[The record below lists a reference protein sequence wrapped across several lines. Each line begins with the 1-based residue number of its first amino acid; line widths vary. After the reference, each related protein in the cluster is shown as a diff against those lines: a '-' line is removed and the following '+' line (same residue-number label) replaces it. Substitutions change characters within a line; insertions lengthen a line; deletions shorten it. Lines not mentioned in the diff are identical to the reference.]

1 MGFGVFCL
9 LFGCLMLKRLLIDK
23 FVIIDRLDLDFQP
36 GLTVVTGETGA
47 GKSILLDA
55 LGILLGEEA
64 DVDSIRA
71 GSNESTFKATF
82 KIPEGHPVYKFLTN
96 HHIKADPAND
106 IDVERVMKRGGNDD
120 IKINEQAL
128 SVEDLKEFG
137 NFLVEIHGQF
147 ANANL
152 LDPMKQMLLLD
163 AYGCYPPDILGN
175 VARDYYDIL
184 RYQKELDEERSFI
197 ATYGHE
203 QPTIEKDLN
212 ELTRLGMRENFY
224 EDVTDE
230 LHRLINIRETNEI
243 FQSVQ
248 AQLVASIGAEPAL
261 SIASKTVARQ
271 KDLDGDVL
279 EPLEQFI
286 NTALDNVRQ
295 AIAEMTRLMP
305 QYDQDTSN
313 IKKLEATLERLHE
326 IAKERKVDPPNLLW
340 EFFIEQQA
348 KLKRIKNSR
357 AMITKLDELLA
368 KAKISYV
375 ENAHIL
381 TNERVKAAKKLST
394 AITAEMPHLKLAQAQ
409 FEIDVVEKIN
419 NPWTALGINEV
430 TFTARTNPGMPFS
443 PISKTAS
450 GGEIARIVL
459 ALKVVVQ
466 SVLTTTTLIFDEI
479 DTGTGGS
486 AAAAIGERIA
496 KLSDTTQVVTITHS
510 PQVASRG
517 HQHLVVSK
525 KTDGV
530 TTETQVVR
538 LSEEE
543 RINELSRMLA
553 GASITPEARAAANS
567 LVNEAIAAAKIRQEK
582 LREAREAAM
591 KEKESA

>member
-1 MGFGVFCL
+1 
-9 LFGCLMLKRLLIDK
+9 MLKRLIIDQ
-23 FVIIDRLDLDFQP
+23 FVIIDHLELDFQR
-36 GLTVVTGETGA
+36 GLTVLTGETGA

-55 LGILLGEEA
+55 MGLILGEPPDPE
-64 DVDSIRA
+64 SIRA
-71 GSNESTFKATF
+71 SANESTFKAF
-82 KIPEGHPVYKFLTN
+82 FNLDSKHPAWKFLAN
-96 HHIKADPAND
+96 NNIKADPD
-106 IDVERVMKRGGNDD
+106 SE
-120 IKINEQAL
+120 INIQRIMGRDGKDEIQVNGSTLPLEAL
-128 SVEDLKEFG
+128 HELG
-137 NFLVEIHGQF
+137 LMMVEIHGQF
-147 ANANL
+147 ANQSL
-152 LDPMKQMLLLD
+152 LDPMKQLLLLD
-163 AYGCYPPDILGN
+163 AFGAYPPEVLGN

-197 ATYGHE
+197 AKFGHE
-203 QPTIEKDLN
+203 QPVIEKDLS

-224 EDVTDE
+224 EDITAE
-230 LHRLINIRETNEI
+230 LHRLINIRDTNEI

-279 EPLEQFI
+279 EPLQVFI
-286 NTALDNVRQ
+286 DTALSNVRQ

-305 QYDQDTSN
+305 QYDQDTSA
-313 IKKLEATLERLHE
+313 IKKLETTLGRLHE
-326 IAKERKVDPPNLLW
+326 IAAERKIDPPSKLF
-340 EFFIEQQA
+340 EFFEEQQA

-357 AMITKLDELLA
+357 ALISKLDELLA

-381 TNERVKAAKKLST
+381 TNARVKAAKNLSA
-394 AITAEMPHLKLAQAQ
+394 AITAEMPPLKLMRAQ
-409 FEIDVVEKIN
+409 FEVEVVEKIN
-419 NPWTALGINEV
+419 NPWTAIGINEV

-466 SVLTTTTLIFDEI
+466 SVLTTCTLVFDEI
-479 DTGTGGS
+479 DTGIGGS
-486 AAAAIGERIA
+486 AASAVGERIA
-496 KLSDTTQVVTITHS
+496 RLADNTQVLVITHS

-517 HQHLVVSK
+517 QQHLHVSK

-530 TTETQVVR
+530 TTETVVVQ
-538 LSEEE
+538 LTEEQ

-553 GASITPEARAAANS
+553 GDTITPEAKAAAMS
-567 LVNEAIAAAKIRQEK
+567 LINEGIAAAKIRQK
-582 LREAREAAM
+582 P
-591 KEKESA
+591 KEMA

>member
-1 MGFGVFCL
+1 MKASACLWFFC
-9 LFGCLMLKRLLIDK
+9 MLQRLSIDQ
-23 FVIIDRLDLDFQP
+23 FVIIDHLALDFKR
-36 GLTVVTGETGA
+36 GLTVLTGETGA

-55 LGILLGEEA
+55 LGLLLGEPA
-64 DVDSIRA
+64 DPESIRA
-71 GSNESTFKATF
+71 GSNESTFKAGLQLND
-82 KIPEGHPVYKFLTN
+82 KHPVWKFLLG
-96 HHIKADPAND
+96 KGVKPDPAGE
-106 IDVERVMKRGGNDD
+106 IALERVMGRDGKDVISVN
-120 IKINEQAL
+120 NNVMAL
-128 SVEDLKEFG
+128 EDLKEMG
-137 NFLVEIHGQF
+137 NLLVEIHGQF
-147 ANANL
+147 ANQNL
-152 LDPMKQMLLLD
+152 LDPMKQLLLLD
-163 AYGCYPPDILGN
+163 AYGAYPPEVLGN

-197 ATYGHE
+197 AKHGHE
-203 QPTIEKDLN
+203 QATIDKELS
-212 ELTRLGMRENFY
+212 ELTRLGMREGFY
-224 EDVTDE
+224 EEVTAE
-230 LHRLINIRETNEI
+230 LHRLVNIRETNEI

-279 EPLEQFI
+279 EPLQKFI
-286 NTALDNVRQ
+286 DTALDQVRQ

-313 IKKLEATLERLHE
+313 IKKLEATIQRLHE
-326 IAKERKVDPPNLLW
+326 IAKERDIDPPNGLF
-340 EFFIEQQA
+340 EYYTTQQE

-381 TNERVKAAKKLST
+381 TNARVKAAKNLSQ
-394 AITAEMPHLKLAQAQ
+394 AITAEMPPLKLMRAQ
-409 FEIDVVEKIN
+409 FEVEVVEKIN

-430 TFTARTNPGMPFS
+430 SFTARTNPGMPFS

-466 SVLTTTTLIFDEI
+466 SVLTTCTLVFDEI
-479 DTGTGGS
+479 DTGIGG
-486 AAAAIGERIA
+486 AAAAAVGERIA
-496 KLSDTTQVVTITHS
+496 KLADDTQVMVITHS

-517 HQHLVVSK
+517 QQHLRVTK

-530 TTETQVVR
+530 TTETVVVN
-538 LSEEE
+538 LSEQE
-543 RINELSRMLA
+543 RIDEISRMLA
-553 GASITPEARAAANS
+553 GDTITPEARAAAMS
-567 LVNEAIAAAKIRQEK
+567 LINEAVTAAKARAAA
-582 LREAREAAM
+582 RETAA
-591 KEKESA
+591 

>member
-1 MGFGVFCL
+1 
-9 LFGCLMLKRLLIDK
+9 MLKSLSIDQY
-23 FVIIDRLDLDFQP
+23 VIIDHLALNFQR

-55 LGILLGEEA
+55 LGVLLGDPPDHE
-64 DVDSIRA
+64 SIRG
-71 GSNESTFKATF
+71 GSNESRFRSIFNLGEK
-82 KIPEGHPVYKFLTN
+82 HPVWRFLHN

-106 IDVERVMKRGGNDD
+106 IEVERTIGRDGKDD
-120 IKINEQAL
+120 IRVNGFELKAE
-128 SVEDLKEFG
+128 ELKEFG
-137 NFLVEIHGQF
+137 NLLVEIHGQF

-152 LDPMKQMLLLD
+152 LDPVKQMLLLD
-163 AYGCYPPDILGN
+163 AYGCYPPDIIGN
-175 VARDYYDIL
+175 VARDYNDIL

-197 ATYGHE
+197 AKYGHE
-203 QPTIEKDLN
+203 QQTIEKDLN
-212 ELTRLGMRENFY
+212 ELTRLGMREKFY
-224 EDVTDE
+224 EDITDE
-230 LHRLINIRETNEI
+230 LKRLINIRETNEI

-261 SIASKTVARQ
+261 SIASKTVGRQ

-286 NTALDNVRQ
+286 NTALENVRK

-313 IKKLEATLERLHE
+313 IKKLEATIERLNE
-326 IAKERKVDPPNLLW
+326 IAKERNVDPPNLLW
-340 EFFIEQQA
+340 EFYVEQQA

-357 AMITKLDELLA
+357 AQIAKLDELLA

-381 TNERVKAAKKLST
+381 TNERVKAAKSLSA
-394 AITAEMPHLKLAQAQ
+394 AITAEMPPLKLMRAQ
-409 FEIDVVEKIN
+409 FEVEVVEKIN

-430 TFTARTNPGMPFS
+430 TFSARTNPGMPFS

-466 SVLTTTTLIFDEI
+466 SVLTTCTLVFDEI
-479 DTGTGGS
+479 DTGIGG
-486 AAAAIGERIA
+486 AAAAAVGERIA
-496 KLSDTTQVVTITHS
+496 KLSDDTQVIVITHS

-517 HQHLVVSK
+517 QQHMVVSK

-530 TTETQVVR
+530 TTETQVVE
-538 LSEEE
+538 LTEEQ

-553 GASITPEARAAANS
+553 GDTITPEARAAANS
-567 LVNEAIAAAKIRQEK
+567 LVNEAGRAREIRMQKAAEKAAA
-582 LREAREAAM
+582 AA
-591 KEKESA
+591 ERVNA